1 MARRLTLFAAHAAGV
16 AAIDTVVPPDRCDGF
31 TGMMAI
37 HLAQVAAINEGFT
50 PTDAELSHARA
61 VIDALAAHP
70 DAGVLKLVEK
80 IIDRPH
86 LVQAMR
92 VQAASQ

>member
-1 MARRLTLFAAHAAGV
+1 MDELKAYVGRGQR
-16 AAIDTVVPPDRCDGF
+16 DGF

-37 HLAQVAAINEGFT
+37 HPAQVAAINEGFT

-70 DAGVLKLVEK
+70 DAGVLKLVKK